1 MRGAQVYQCRR
12 IARALTGSLARKPSA
27 GRRPSVALPT
37 ALSDAFARA
46 DVAPRVI
53 VRAGIL
59 VLCIGGGVTPR
70 LGLLAGL
77 VVTVVGGLAI
87 WLVVGSKARRRAR
100 ELDRDLPTLLTSIAS
115 SVRAGLDPLSA
126 LLIAREF
133 FPTGSVVREEL
144 ESMRQGLAEGGDEN
158 TLIESWLADF
168 GSSDIEL
175 FKRCLVLSRRQGSSL
190 AEPLHR
196 VTRVIRQRQSFR
208 RKTKAA
214 LAVHR
219 MSAIGIA
226 LCAIT
231 IGAIQAGMNAKGIEA
246 TIHHPA
252 GIRFLLG
259 GGLLMVLG
267 LIWMVKIGSE
277 AKG

>member
-1 MRGAQVYQCRR
+1 MRGVQGFQSRR
-12 IARALTGSLARKPSA
+12 ITRSLTAPLSRKP
-27 GRRPSVALPT
+27 RLHHRPPVALPT
-37 ALSDAFARA
+37 TLSDAFARA
-46 DVAPRVI
+46 DVAPRMI
-53 VRAGIL
+53 IRAGIL
-59 VLCIGGGVTPR
+59 VMCIAGGVTP
-70 LGLLAGL
+70 GFGPLAGL
-77 VVTVVGGLAI
+77 VVTGVGGLAI
-87 WLVVGSKARRRAR
+87 WLVIGSKARRRAR

-133 FPTGSVVREEL
+133 FPIGSVVREEL
-144 ESMRQGLAEGGDEN
+144 ESMRRGLAEGGDEN
-158 TLIESWLADF
+158 TLIERWLADF
-168 GSSDIEL
+168 RSPDIEL

-231 IGAIQAGMNAKGIEA
+231 IGAIQAGMNAKGIEL
-246 TIHHPA
+246 TIHHPG